1 MQEDLKENRSCLK
14 ANLKTC
20 GALHWKDQ
28 DERKKQKKN
37 TLKKRE
43 RNHIMMFSQEKKRN
57 QFFKEQII
65 DSLLLQLDSYEDV

>member
-1 MQEDLKENRSCLK
+1 MQEDLKENHFCLK

-20 GALHWKDQ
+20 GAQHWKDQ

-43 RNHIMMFSQEKKRN
+43 RNHIMMFSQEKKETN
-57 QFFKEQII
+57 
-65 DSLLLQLDSYEDV
+65 SLKNK